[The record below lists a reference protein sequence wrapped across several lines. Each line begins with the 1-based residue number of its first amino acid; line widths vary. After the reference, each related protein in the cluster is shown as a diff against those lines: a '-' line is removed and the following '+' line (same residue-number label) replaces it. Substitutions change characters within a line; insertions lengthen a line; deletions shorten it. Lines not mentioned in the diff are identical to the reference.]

1 MSASSEAKSQAFAQ
15 KMSAILNYGA
25 LNLALGLGYRM
36 GLFDVLDQ
44 IKEPATCKDIA
55 DQAGLSQRYIKEWLG
70 VMVCG
75 GIVELGTDE
84 EGQDLFFLP
93 PEHADLITRRSG
105 HANMGVYTQEIP
117 LLTKSAYDA
126 VAHGFSH
133 GHGVEYNHYPEF
145 QAFMA
150 QLAEAKHRQT
160 LISSF
165 LPFVAHGKIQSALKT
180 GIRVC
185 DVGCG
190 QGTAAMLMAQAFP
203 ASSFVGL
210 DMDANVIDLAQERA
224 EHLGLSNLRF
234 MHQDAAVIRDDTQWQ
249 EKFEYVTAFDAIHDQ
264 THPRQALQGIW
275 SMLKPGGILS
285 MVDIAASSH
294 LSENMNHPMGP
305 FLYTVSLMHCM
316 PVGLV
321 DNGAGLGM
329 MWGRQQAVEVLTGA
343 GFCEIAVREIPND
356 PFNVHFEARKYA

>member
-15 KMSAILNYGA
+15 KVSSILNYGA

-44 IKEPATCKDIA
+44 IKEPATSGHIA

-75 GIVELGTDE
+75 GIVELSTAE
-84 EGQDLFFLP
+84 NGQDLFFLP
-93 PEHADLITRRSG
+93 PEHAGLITRRSG
-105 HANMGVYTQEIP
+105 QANMGVYAQEIP
-117 LLTKSAYDA
+117 LLTKAAYDA
-126 VAHGFSH
+126 VAHGFST
-133 GHGVEYNHYPEF
+133 GHGVEYSHYPEF

-165 LPFVAHGKIQSALKT
+165 LPSVAQGKIQSALKT

-190 QGTAAMLMAQAFP
+190 QGTAALLMAQAFP

-210 DMDANVIDLAQERA
+210 DINANVIDLAQEKADR
-224 EHLGLSNLRF
+224 LGVSNLRF
-234 MHQDAAVIRDDTQWQ
+234 VHQDAAVIHNDAQWK
-249 EKFEYVTAFDAIHDQ
+249 EHFDYVTAFDAIHDQ

-285 MVDIAASSH
+285 MVDIAANSR
-294 LSENMNHPMGP
+294 LSENMNHPMGV
-305 FLYTVSLMHCM
+305 FLYTVSLMHCL

-329 MWGRQQAVEVLTGA
+329 MWGRQQAVEILTRA
-343 GFCEIAVREIPND
+343 GFTEIKVREIPND
-356 PFNVHFEARKYA
+356 PFNVHFEAWKYT

>member
-15 KMSAILNYGA
+15 KVSTILNYGA

-36 GLFDVLDQ
+36 GLFDVFDQ
-44 IKEPATCKDIA
+44 MKEPATIRHIA
-55 DQAGLSQRYIKEWLG
+55 EQAGLSERYIKEWLG

-75 GIVELGTDE
+75 GIIELCTAED
-84 EGQDLFFLP
+84 GQDLFFLP
-93 PEHADLITRRSG
+93 PEHAELITRRSG
-105 HANMGVYTQEIP
+105 QANMGVYTQEIP

-126 VAHGFSH
+126 VAHGFST
-133 GHGVEYNHYPEF
+133 GDGVDYGHYPEF

-165 LPFVAHGKIQSALKT
+165 LPSVAQGNMQSALKA

-190 QGTAAMLMAQAFP
+190 QGTAAVLMAQAFP

-210 DMDANVIDLAQERA
+210 DMDANVIDVAQERA
-224 EHLGLSNLRF
+224 DRLGLSNLRF
-234 MHQDAAVIRDDTQWQ
+234 VHQDAAFIHNDAQWQ
-249 EKFEYVTAFDAIHDQ
+249 EQFEYVTAFDAIHDQ
-264 THPRQALQGIW
+264 THPRQTLQGIW

-285 MVDIAASSH
+285 MVDIAASSR

-305 FLYTVSLMHCM
+305 FLYTVSLMHCL

-329 MWGRQQAVEVLTGA
+329 MWGRQQALEFLSKA
-343 GFCEIAVREIPND
+343 GFTEIAVREIPND
-356 PFNVHFEARKYA
+356 PFNVHFEAWKK